1 MEIKNPLFRD
11 YKRRIGSSNTSYYQY
26 EMIMCDARR
35 EYMRKHGCC
44 APSDFGVID
53 TNLKLTSFEDEEL
66 CRYINSLTSCIRDIK
81 TDMWY
86 HESEG
91 RAISDSQK
99 ANLDALVE
107 LKAKLTD
114 VLTQVET

>member
-26 EMIMCDARR
+26 EMIMCKARTA
-35 EYMRKHGCC
+35 YMKKHWCC
-44 APSDFGVID
+44 PPPDFGVID
-53 TNLKLTSFEDEEL
+53 TNLKITSFEDEEL
-66 CRYINSLTSCIRDIK
+66 CKYINALTSCIRDIK
-81 TDMWY
+81 TDMLY

-91 RAISDSQK
+91 RVSSDPQQ

-114 VLTQVET
+114 VLTPVET

>member
-26 EMIMCDARR
+26 EMIMCKARTA
-35 EYMRKHGCC
+35 YMKKHWCC
-44 APSDFGVID
+44 PPPDFGVID
-53 TNLKLTSFEDEEL
+53 TNLKITSFEDEEL
-66 CRYINSLTSCIRDIK
+66 CKYINALTSCIRDIK
-81 TDMWY
+81 TDMLY

-91 RAISDSQK
+91 RVVSDPQK

-114 VLTQVET
+114 VLTPVET

>member
-26 EMIMCDARR
+26 EMIMSKARG
-35 EYMRKHGCC
+35 EYMRRHWCC
-44 APSDFGVID
+44 VPPDFGIID
-53 TNLKLTSFEDEEL
+53 TNLKITSFEDEEL
-66 CRYINSLTSCIRDIK
+66 CRHINALTSCIRDIK

-91 RAISDSQK
+91 RVSSDPQK

-107 LKAKLTD
+107 LKAKLTE
-114 VLTQVET
+114 VLAQVET